1 MDDDWGDLDDLND
14 NNKGGAK
21 KDSAAAKN
29 AAGASSQNNAKKAAG
44 GKPTTIM
51 DGLDDLDD
59 LPEIGSNFPPH
70 QNKNEDKFNQVM
82 SSSKEGGGLLAS
94 IGLKK
99 EDMKEGADSIG
110 DDLDDDDDGESQL
123 EGDPHKKSD
132 LFDTSKDRGKKG
144 VGANAQ
150 QHQQQQSEEED
161 DFDLGFN
168 SGKKEKEMV
177 GASGNKSEMDDLAG
191 FEAELAGG
199 MSEDDNLD
207 AEQKKAIDE
216 QFAMIYEK
224 DPDLRKALE
233 KSDVANFS
241 ADEKFQI
248 IEAYM
253 QGGAAGIQIELED
266 DEDDE
271 KALAEMSEE
280 ELAMVEMQFAKLYEA
295 DPELQSAIGSISSL
309 DILQKYQILV
319 QYQRAGE
326 SGVMGNS
333 NDNFMSGDDMN
344 EVIMH
349 EGKQYRRVQIE
360 GQEGDHLMDEDANIY
375 TLDFEKIGCAGESDD
390 DEDI

>member
-1 MDDDWGDLDDLND
+1 
-14 NNKGGAK
+14 
-21 KDSAAAKN
+21 
-29 AAGASSQNNAKKAAG
+29 
-44 GKPTTIM
+44 
-51 DGLDDLDD
+51 
-59 LPEIGSNFPPH
+59 
-70 QNKNEDKFNQVM
+70 
-82 SSSKEGGGLLAS
+82 
-94 IGLKK
+94 
-99 EDMKEGADSIG
+99 
-110 DDLDDDDDGESQL
+110 
-123 EGDPHKKSD
+123 
-132 LFDTSKDRGKKG
+132 
-144 VGANAQ
+144 
-150 QHQQQQSEEED
+150 
-161 DFDLGFN
+161 
-168 SGKKEKEMV
+168 MV

-319 QYQRAGE
+319 
-326 SGVMGNS
+326 
-333 NDNFMSGDDMN
+333 
-344 EVIMH
+344 
-349 EGKQYRRVQIE
+349 
-360 GQEGDHLMDEDANIY
+360 
-375 TLDFEKIGCAGESDD
+375 
-390 DEDI
+390 